1 MKLLQLAKIQ
11 SEQQVADAIE
21 LLLEDNQVPTIE
33 NIKSLI
39 DAYQQERQKVH
50 VNSPNLSDYDQL
62 LTNQQFIAEGVQ

>member
-50 VNSPNLSDYDQL
+50 VNFPNLSDYDQL